1 MKSPNFDNV
10 KAFCALTE
18 LSVDVDTD
26 NSVYITGLNDN
37 GLHIGWVGSKEKAIA
52 VLKSMRDLFSTNG
65 AISKSICIT
74 PSRFNVANLNPTVIL
89 SVAATESEYIL
100 HESYQVSDV
109 SNMIPESTQYFMNR
123 FDTFF
128 PQDRINVIVKEI
140 NELIK
145 FIEDD
150 GVEPEYLSEDQL
162 RLKAMLLGIKVL
174 SESKIEDIIRANSE
188 DCCKKALSRLN
199 GLFYAHN
206 IK

>member
-1 MKSPNFDNV
+1 MKSLNFDNV

-18 LSVDVDTD
+18 LSVDIDTD

-74 PSRFNVANLNPTVIL
+74 PSRFNVANLNPTVML
-89 SVAATESEYIL
+89 SVAATESECIL
-100 HESYQVSDV
+100 HESYQVVDIN
-109 SNMIPESTQYFMNR
+109 NMVDESIRHFVNR
-123 FDTFF
+123 FNIFF

-140 NELIK
+140 DELIK

-150 GVEPEYLSEDQL
+150 GVEPEYLTEDQL

-206 IK
+206 NK